1 MAGGKRLVFLFMD
14 SLWLGSRRALPGEA
28 SSIVSKVRRE
38 WDPLLLTQA
47 WLLPSLPVLPA
58 VGNST
63 DQHSHRELGHQES
76 SKDVEKS
83 EIHVRRGPVG
93 SQKCNLEGDEP

>member
-1 MAGGKRLVFLFMD
+1 MD

-28 SSIVSKVRRE
+28 NSIVPKVSRE
-38 WDPLLLTQA
+38 WEHLLLTQA
-47 WLLPSLPVLPA
+47 WPLPPLPVLPA

-76 SKDVEKS
+76 SEDVEKS
-83 EIHVRRGPVG
+83 EIHIRRGPVG
-93 SQKCNLEGDEP
+93 SQKCNHEGDEP